1 MAVFAMLGALM
12 YASKMIMEVAPNV
25 HLLGV
30 FTIAFTVVYRKKAL
44 YPIYTYVLLNG
55 IFCGFA
61 TWWIPYLYL
70 WAVLWGATMLLPK
83 RIPEKIRPLVYML
96 LCAAHGFLFGTL
108 YAPAQALLYGLSFQK
123 MIAWIISG
131 LPWDFVHGVSN
142 FFCGILIVPI
152 VKILTFLEKIFRK
165 SFVFSVGEI
174 RNYNLESETDR
185 GENPLAACGRMR
197 GSHGEQ

>member
-1 MAVFAMLGALM
+1 MKNGKLTIREMAVFAMLGALM

-123 MIAWIISG
+123 MVAWIISG

-142 FFCGILIVPI
+142 FFCGILIVPVI
-152 VKILTFLEKIFRK
+152 KILTFLKNK
-165 SFVFSVGEI
+165 TVVS
-174 RNYNLESETDR
+174 
-185 GENPLAACGRMR
+185 
-197 GSHGEQ
+197 

>member
-1 MAVFAMLGALM
+1 M

-70 WAVLWGATMLLPK
+70 WEVLWGATMLLPK
-83 RIPEKIRPLVYML
+83 RIPEKLRPLVYML

-123 MIAWIISG
+123 MVAWIISG

-152 VKILTFLEKIFRK
+152 VKILTFLEK
-165 SFVFSVGEI
+165 
-174 RNYNLESETDR
+174 NL
-185 GENPLAACGRMR
+185 
-197 GSHGEQ
+197 

>member
-83 RIPEKIRPLVYML
+83 RIPEKLCPLVYML

-152 VKILTFLEKIFRK
+152 VKILTFLEK
-165 SFVFSVGEI
+165 
-174 RNYNLESETDR
+174 NL
-185 GENPLAACGRMR
+185 
-197 GSHGEQ
+197 

>member
-1 MAVFAMLGALM
+1 MKNGKLTIREMAVFAMLGALM

-44 YPIYTYVLLNG
+44 YPIYTYVMLNG

-83 RIPEKIRPLVYML
+83 RIPEKLRPLVYML

-123 MIAWIISG
+123 MVAWIISG

-152 VKILTFLEKIFRK
+152 IKILTFLEK
-165 SFVFSVGEI
+165 
-174 RNYNLESETDR
+174 NL
-185 GENPLAACGRMR
+185 
-197 GSHGEQ
+197 

>member
-1 MAVFAMLGALM
+1 LKNGKLTIREMAVFAMLGALM

-83 RIPEKIRPLVYML
+83 RIPEKLRPLVYML

-123 MIAWIISG
+123 MVAWIISG

-142 FFCGILIVPI
+142 FFCGILIVPVI
-152 VKILTFLEKIFRK
+152 KILTFLENKTAV
-165 SFVFSVGEI
+165 S
-174 RNYNLESETDR
+174 
-185 GENPLAACGRMR
+185 
-197 GSHGEQ
+197 